1 MTFPST
7 LVTVPASAG
16 EALQEIQSV
25 VSQAKGEL
33 TSTEQSQLSQIIS
46 TLSGE
51 ISSGQSIST
60 GMSQFWTLLH
70 SGELPSSFNN
80 YLEQYALYLSASQ
93 GS

>member
-1 MTFPST
+1 M
-7 LVTVPASAG
+7 TVPASTSQAV
-16 EALQEIQSV
+16 QEIQSV
-25 VSQAKGEL
+25 VSQAQGEL
-33 TSTEQSQLSQIIS
+33 TGTEQSQLSQIIS

-60 GMSQFWTLLH
+60 GMTQFWALLH
-70 SGELPSSFNN
+70 SGELPSSLNN